1 VEIFFFTD
9 GAPSSIA
16 ATRCFL
22 RQADVFCVRSLLE
35 ARLPAAAPLS
45 AAFTYSPPASVHQ
58 LRLHVSIEP
67 RTFCIGPRDDRP
79 HPSRRGLNTAST
91 QLDRQ
96 KYRMGTFS
104 NRLVQASIADEIWA
118 GH

>member
-96 KYRMGTFS
+96 NIG
-104 NRLVQASIADEIWA
+104 W
-118 GH
+118 GHLQID